1 MSATTGTGR
10 GRARGEGVLRGST
23 CLGIYGLANGGGRC
37 PARPPQLPQAI
48 NPPSCNVLLV
58 VRVRP
63 LSITGN
69 VCVALRCP
77 LFMPHVHSASLLNTL
92 SPPVTFRYRAVLSNP
107 MRSLFPRLGH
117 YQPVSTFAEQADA
130 GLSSSLFDIEANIR
144 DGDSRAGLDERGTQE
159 VLDIM
164 RRERVK

>member
-1 MSATTGTGR
+1 MS
-10 GRARGEGVLRGST
+10 
-23 CLGIYGLANGGGRC
+23 
-37 PARPPQLPQAI
+37 PP
-48 NPPSCNVLLV
+48 
-58 VRVRP
+58 
-63 LSITGN
+63 T
-69 VCVALRCP
+69 
-77 LFMPHVHSASLLNTL
+77 LLNTP
-92 SPPVTFRYRAVLSNP
+92 SCAVTFRYRAVLSNP